1 MIEILA
7 NVLKKCCPP
16 VIAQEPAFALPMI
29 CVDVRPAA
37 IAIKPVIASA
47 TRAAVLSK
55 TTFVTAYLSA
65 VCSKTTFIAYARS
78 GATVLREGSA
88 AAPHHPE
95 SIPLRT
101 AGRIFDTNYSGTTV
115 SRVSYEFLL
124 ATPVNSFK
132 TETARIRRH
141 NRSAFEAAPLRRIA
155 RQISQN
161 AVPCHT
167 NLNLGRAV
175 NHHKDSTLAVI
186 RIPPSGHGRESR
198 EGLSSRNRP
207 YTEYS

>member
-7 NVLKKCCPP
+7 NVLKECCPP
-16 VIAQEPAFALPMI
+16 VIASEPAFALPMI

-37 IAIKPVIASA
+37 IAIKPVLASA
-47 TRAAVLSK
+47 NRAAVLSK
-55 TTFVTAYLSA
+55 TTFITA
-65 VCSKTTFIAYARS
+65 FITAARS
-78 GATVLREGSA
+78 RATVLREGSA

-101 AGRIFDTNYSGTTV
+101 AGGIFDTNYSGTTV

-124 ATPVNSFK
+124 AAPVNSFK

-161 AVPCHT
+161 AVPSYT

-175 NHHKDSTLAVI
+175 NHHFDSTLAVV
-186 RIPPSGHGRESR
+186 RITPSGHGRASR
-198 EGLSSRNRP
+198 EGLSTRNRP
-207 YTEYS
+207 YCYHS